1 MAAIDEALEALQLQ
15 KFPNCTNTAKDFSV
29 NYTTF
34 FRRHRPLRGQF
45 LSVQRQ
51 EVDKKAPRRP
61 GEAYRGLFL
70 MKLPTPAQF

>member
-15 KFPNCTNTAKDFSV
+15 KFPNYTNTAEDFSV